1 VRQRLTHHQLCP
13 VVGSDTLLRGSTR
26 RDALSVSAK
35 GRPGV
40 NSMAAPLVLRGDTFV
55 LLTPPL
61 PLLYSPPAPPVIAPG
76 TGEKG
81 DVVALLAGH
90 SRVVLISALG
100 ACFVQACARSPKQAA
115 RARRALLRGLAPSAR
130 PARRGSRHGTGG

>member
-1 VRQRLTHHQLCP
+1 MQRVTHHQLCP

-40 NSMAAPLVLRGDTFV
+40 NSMAAPLLVLRGDTFV

-100 ACFVQACARSPKQAA
+100 ACSVQACARSPKQAA
-115 RARRALLRGLAPSAR
+115 RARRAQRPRHAPRA
-130 PARRGSRHGTGG
+130 PPPQHGSRHRTGG